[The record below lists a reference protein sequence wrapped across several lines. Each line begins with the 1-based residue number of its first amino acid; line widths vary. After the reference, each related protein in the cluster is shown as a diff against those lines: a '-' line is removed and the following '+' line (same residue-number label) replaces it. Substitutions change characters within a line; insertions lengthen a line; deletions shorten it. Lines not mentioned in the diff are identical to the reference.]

1 MGMPVFI
8 RHPVTRRDG
17 PFCQLFKLG
26 IGNDI
31 DNAFTRIQYFTAEV
45 LIDKDWRFRYPE
57 LDRAGMPAVEIFEK
71 GLVFIGRKRAI
82 ERLSDGR
89 DHAEFLWGKLRK
101 NDKRPASYLH
111 VSTVAFMACIRQSRK
126 PKFVIFAPSM
136 MKEKRTI
143 KVAILDLYEGVEN
156 QGMRC
161 IRELLNQY
169 GEENDIE
176 LTWDEYEVRLAQQI
190 PDLSY
195 DLFISSGGPGS
206 PLESEH
212 TEWEKKYFQWMSDVQ
227 AYNEDA
233 ANPVKKHVLFICH
246 SFQLACR
253 FFAVANVVKRKSTA
267 FGVFPVHMLEEARV
281 EPVFDGLQDPFYAV
295 DSRDYQ
301 VIQPNYQRLRQL
313 GATLLCIEKDRPH
326 VPLERAI
333 MGIRFNENMIG
344 TQFHPE
350 ADAVGMTMYLQR
362 DDKKKTVIEN
372 HGEAKWQSMITHLND
387 PDKIRWTYSHIIPN
401 FISYAIALPQ
411 EA

>member
-1 MGMPVFI
+1 
-8 RHPVTRRDG
+8 
-17 PFCQLFKLG
+17 
-26 IGNDI
+26 
-31 DNAFTRIQYFTAEV
+31 
-45 LIDKDWRFRYPE
+45 
-57 LDRAGMPAVEIFEK
+57 
-71 GLVFIGRKRAI
+71 
-82 ERLSDGR
+82 
-89 DHAEFLWGKLRK
+89 
-101 NDKRPASYLH
+101 
-111 VSTVAFMACIRQSRK
+111 
-126 PKFVIFAPSM
+126 

-176 LTWDEYEVRLAQQI
+176 LTWDEFEVRLAQQI

-195 DLFISSGGPGS
+195 DVFISSGGPGS

-227 AYNEDA
+227 AYNEDVS
-233 ANPVKKHVLFICH
+233 NPVKKQVLFICH

-253 FFAVANVVKRKSTA
+253 FFAVAHVIKRKSTA
-267 FGVFPVHMLEEARV
+267 FGVFPVHMLEEAKT

-301 VIQPNYQRLRQL
+301 VIQPNYQKLRQM
-313 GATLLCIEKDRPH
+313 GATLLCIEKERPH